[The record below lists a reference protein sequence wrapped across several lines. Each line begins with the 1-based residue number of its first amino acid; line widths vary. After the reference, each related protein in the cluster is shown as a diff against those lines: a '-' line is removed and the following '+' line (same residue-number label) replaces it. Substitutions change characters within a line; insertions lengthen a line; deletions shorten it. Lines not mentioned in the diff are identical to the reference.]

1 VRQGQT
7 GTGTLWKKL
16 TTHSVPLAAHYFA
29 LLGITAY
36 YIHSKTHFH
45 LLKDADLRYIS
56 RVQYGV
62 SLFPFGPV
70 NDQDI
75 IKDVFMTK
83 HQYTHL
89 QNLRPVTISAIL
101 RKEISLNHTKVSA
114 RHLRHVTVNE
124 LRALDETYVVSKIR
138 FLEYFIS
145 RLVQHPDFTEAFF
158 AGLVVWILNMP
169 DELYQYVSSSKVWYK
184 PYIDVLSFASYVK
197 NTVTLRLKALQN
209 CLSIDLT
216 PCFEFEVLVNRGL
229 GTVDWAAEKDHRV
242 NPNVCNID
250 SNTVYRKCGELFSRL
265 LRSGHKPTKKKW
277 DNHWKM
283 RWKWAPAG
291 TFFSQYEEDDEFK
304 AADST
309 LRNKIFAM
317 SRMPHYPISHFIDR
331 NPEVQAKA
339 MTKYEWGKQRAIYGV
354 DNTCF
359 ILSQYGFGDC
369 ESLLSNV
376 FPIGKSAT
384 TENVALSVQN
394 VIKNGTPFCFDFED
408 FNSQHSTVT
417 MQMVLVAYRDVFS
430 HYLDPDQ
437 VTAINWQI
445 AALDDV
451 TVLDKLG
458 GRYKAK
464 GTLLSGWR
472 MTTFINT
479 VLNKIYIDSCL
490 DGQLVPTLHNGDD
503 VLAAVTNLHQV
514 QVLMRGAAS
523 LNIRFQSHKC
533 FLGAIAEFLRVDH
546 KQKVGGQYL
555 ARAVSTYV
563 HGPTESIVPNDII
576 AVVKSLSVR
585 KKEILE
591 RRGRPAIM
599 DRLSNAQCNWLTTL
613 WGLEPGSINIIM
625 NTHVSLGGISEE
637 VSELSLSH
645 RIERVPD
652 RRSFDPGG
660 KLAADMGQPL
670 PGAYAYAVQV
680 TSLHGLEHYC
690 LQVYSSV
697 KKSIFATTIM
707 SRFTVIIK
715 EIDGTS
721 RGREVLDANQ
731 YGMFR
736 GQIDNVKTLLSKAFK
751 IPLFEF
757 TRGMSAVIESL
768 RYTFDPLGTLVLW
781 T

>member
-1 VRQGQT
+1 LRKGHT
-7 GTGTLWKKL
+7 GDGTLWKKL
-16 TTHSVPLAAHYFA
+16 KTFAIPLAAQYFS
-29 LLGITAY
+29 LLDITAY

-45 LLKDADLRYIS
+45 SLRGADLRYIS
-56 RVQYGV
+56 RIQYGPT
-62 SLFPFGPV
+62 LFPYGPV
-70 NDQDI
+70 NDADI
-75 IKDVFMTK
+75 LNEVFMTN

-89 QNLRPVTISAIL
+89 ENLRPSTIIAIL
-101 RKEISLNHTKVSA
+101 RKHIPLNHTKVSA
-114 RHLRHVTVNE
+114 KHLRHVTVNE
-124 LRALDETYVVSKIR
+124 LNALDENYVLPKIQ

-145 RLVQHPDFTEAFF
+145 RLINHPDFTEAFF
-158 AGLVVWILNMP
+158 SGLVVWVLNMP
-169 DELYQYVSSSKVWYK
+169 QEVYNFIKKSKVWYK

-197 NTVTLRLKALQN
+197 SNVTLRLKALQN
-209 CLSIDLT
+209 CLQIDLT

-229 GTVDWAAEKDHRV
+229 GTVDWAAEKDHRIK
-242 NPNVCNID
+242 PNVCNISD
-250 SNTVYRKCGELFSRL
+250 DVVYRKCGELFSRL
-265 LRSGHKPTKKKW
+265 LRNGHKPTKKKW

-291 TFFSQYEEDDEFK
+291 TFFSQYQEDDEFK

-317 SRMPHYPISHFIDR
+317 SRMPHYPIDHFLSR

-359 ILSQYGFGDC
+359 VLSQYGFGDC
-369 ESLLSNV
+369 ENLLSNI

-384 TENVALSVQN
+384 TENVASSVQN
-394 VIKNGTPFCFDFED
+394 VIKNGVPFCFDFED
-408 FNSQHSTVT
+408 FNSQHSTLT
-417 MQMVLVAYRDVFS
+417 MQMVLLAYRDVFCP
-430 HYLDPDQ
+430 YLDIDQ
-437 VTAINWQI
+437 VAAINWQI

-458 GRYKAK
+458 GKYKAK

-479 VLNKIYIDSCL
+479 VLNKIYIDACL
-490 DGQLVPTLHNGDD
+490 QDQLVPTLHNGDD
-503 VLAAVTNLHQV
+503 VLAAVTNLYQV
-514 QVLMRGAAS
+514 QVLMRNAAS
-523 LNIRFQSHKC
+523 LNIRFQPQKC

-546 KQKVGGQYL
+546 KQKKGGQYL

-576 AVVKSLSVR
+576 AVVRSLCVR

-591 RRGRPAIM
+591 RRGNQYVM
-599 DRLSNAQCNWLTTL
+599 DVLEKAQCSWLTTL
-613 WGLEPGSINIIM
+613 WNLPAGSINIII

-637 VSELSLSH
+637 ISELSLSH

-680 TSLHGLEHYC
+680 TNVHGLEHYC

-707 SRFTVIIK
+707 SRFTVMIEKIN
-715 EIDGTS
+715 GTN
-721 RGREVLDANQ
+721 RGQEVLDANQ

-757 TRGMSAVIESL
+757 TKGMSAIVESL